1 LINLWREEL
10 FGEAVAFPMQAVL
23 KKRSKRS
30 SALGEVA
37 AEPEDGVQEQQMVV
51 YENTDTQAGN
61 NAKRIETS

>member
-1 LINLWREEL
+1 
-10 FGEAVAFPMQAVL
+10 MQAVL

>member
-1 LINLWREEL
+1 
-10 FGEAVAFPMQAVL
+10 MQAVL

-30 SALGEVA
+30 SALGGVA